1 MVLGPNKVGSKKSLG
16 PNNTWVKKIWVRKIW
31 GGISRLE
38 HVWVDKIMGSKK
50 IMGKNKFQE
59 EENSSLATN
68 LILLKT
74 ILGTKNWSKQIL
86 FSLA

>member
-1 MVLGPNKVGSKKSLG
+1 MYEWTRSWVL
-16 PNNTWVKKIWVRKIW
+16 
-31 GGISRLE
+31 
-38 HVWVDKIMGSKK
+38 KK

-59 EENSSLATN
+59 KENSSLATN